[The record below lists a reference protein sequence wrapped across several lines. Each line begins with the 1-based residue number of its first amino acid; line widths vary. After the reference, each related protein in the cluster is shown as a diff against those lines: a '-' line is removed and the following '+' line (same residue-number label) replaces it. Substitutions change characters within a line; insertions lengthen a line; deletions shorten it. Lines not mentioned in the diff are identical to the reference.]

1 MFRSLIALLVAC
13 VIAITSL
20 TAPAYADSNN
30 VGGLSIGTKQSSD
43 SHDIV
48 IINPPLP
55 EPPSPEFWKSF
66 VDGVVNG
73 ALGTAGVAIGGAAV
87 CFIADGA
94 ATTVF
99 PPAAALLPYCPGIGA
114 TIGGGN
120 VVSNGFNAVAKA
132 L

>member
-1 MFRSLIALLVAC
+1 MFRGFIALLVAC
-13 VIAITSL
+13 VLAITSL
-20 TAPAYADSNN
+20 TAPAYADSNQ

-43 SHDIV
+43 SHDI
-48 IINPPLP
+48 IIVNPLP
-55 EPPSPEFWKSF
+55 EPPSPDFWKSF

-73 ALGTAGVAIGGAAV
+73 ALGTAGAAIGGAAI

-120 VVSNGFNAVAKA
+120 AVGNGFNAVAKA